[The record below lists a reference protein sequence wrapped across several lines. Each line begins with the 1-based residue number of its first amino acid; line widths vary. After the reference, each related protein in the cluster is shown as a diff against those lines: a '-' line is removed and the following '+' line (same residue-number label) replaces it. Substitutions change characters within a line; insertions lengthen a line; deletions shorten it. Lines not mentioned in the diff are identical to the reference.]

1 MEQMSKSFKGIGMS
15 LYPSVFKFLEGP
27 WKDCGY
33 NHSICAKAKRSPR
46 LGLGESVD
54 QYHFLVAVKNREAR
68 EGPGILRAPKRAPDT
83 PFYPKAFPQH

>member
-1 MEQMSKSFKGIGMS
+1 MEQMSKSFKGIEMS

-27 WKDCGY
+27 RKDCGY

-54 QYHFLVAVKNREAR
+54 QYHFLVAVKN
-68 EGPGILRAPKRAPDT
+68 
-83 PFYPKAFPQH
+83 